1 MGKRAEKSA
10 FEKGLAIRNRV
21 MGEPYTK
28 RAFASKDPH
37 DRELQQFVTEFGY
50 GKFWARPKLPVE
62 NRSMITIALLAAL
75 NRPEELRQ
83 HIRGALRVGLTHDQ
97 VFEVLLHVML
107 YCGAPASLAA
117 MKVAKLAYADYEA
130 ERDGK

>member
-1 MGKRAEKSA
+1 MAKRSNKAA
-10 FEKGLAIRNRV
+10 FEKGLEIRNRV
-21 MGEPYTK
+21 MGEAYTE
-28 RAFASKDPH
+28 RAFASADPH
-37 DRELQQFVTEFGY
+37 DRAVQELVTEWGY
-50 GKFWARPKLPVE
+50 GKFWSRAGLPIE

-83 HIRGALRVGLTHDQ
+83 HIRGALRVGLSCDQ

-117 MKVAKLAYADYEA
+117 LKVAKLAYADYEA

>member
-1 MGKRAEKSA
+1 MDKPT
-10 FEKGLAIRNRV
+10 FDKGMEIRNRV
-21 MGEPYTK
+21 MGEAYTG
-28 RAFASKDPH
+28 RAFASPDPH
-37 DRELQQFVTEFGY
+37 DRAVQELVTEWGY
-50 GKFWARPKLPVE
+50 GTFWSRPGLPIE

-83 HIRGALRVGLTHDQ
+83 HIRGALRVGLTRDQ

-117 MKVAKLAYADYEA
+117 LKVAKLAYADYEA